1 MPTVHDIV
9 KEALDLALKDLKIEA
24 LVQESVW
31 IKMKSKTK
39 YSNYYQRRV
48 TITSP
53 EEAAAK
59 RLARFNASQK
69 TKTNL
74 RKFTELEQSIL
85 SIVCRVHKIKV
96 EDFLKVRRGREL
108 VDARFQFA
116 AVLRLQFYYT
126 FTKIAFLLGKDH
138 SSIIHSIK
146 QHKDFY
152 DTISSYKALYIRVLN
167 EIEKDYPG
175 LLNTTLNPNIILV
188 ESRAGYGKR
197 EKVVCSI
204 PEQLNNEEAN

>member
-197 EKVVCSI
+197 EKVVTSI
-204 PEQLNNEEAN
+204 SEQLNNEEAN

>member
-175 LLNTTLNPNIILV
+175 LLNTALNPNIILV
-188 ESRAGYGKR
+188 ESRTGYGKR
-197 EKVVCSI
+197 EKVICSTA
-204 PEQLNNEEAN
+204 EQLENEQAN

>member
-175 LLNTTLNPNIILV
+175 LLNTALNPNIILV
-188 ESRAGYGKR
+188 ESRTGYGKR
-197 EKVVCSI
+197 EKVVCSTA
-204 PEQLNNEEAN
+204 EQLENEQAN

>member
-74 RKFTELEQSIL
+74 RKFTELEQSVL

-197 EKVVCSI
+197 EKVVTSI

>member
-197 EKVVCSI
+197 EKVVTSI